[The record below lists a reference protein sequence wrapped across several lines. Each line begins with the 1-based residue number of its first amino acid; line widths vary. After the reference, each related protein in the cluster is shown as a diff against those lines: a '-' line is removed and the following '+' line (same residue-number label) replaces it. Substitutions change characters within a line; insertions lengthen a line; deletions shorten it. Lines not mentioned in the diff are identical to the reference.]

1 MAPNTEAAREPASAR
16 SASTLVMLICLV
28 VIIADGYDL
37 VVYGVT
43 VPSILAYEDWGVTP
57 SEAGTIGSLA
67 LLGMLIGTLVVG
79 VLTDIVGRRKIM
91 LWSVTWFSVVMGL
104 TALAPNAETFALLRF
119 LGGLGLGG
127 VVPTAIA
134 LTVEYSPKNRHQ
146 LYNALMYSGYFMG
159 AMLSAVLGIAL
170 LPDFDFRIMYAIGV
184 AFLFIILPVAWRY
197 LPESAAYLL
206 ARGRHD
212 EAQALADKY
221 GLTLEEAP
229 DAINDAATQLP
240 RDGEHRPAFLD
251 RLTGVRVLFS
261 RRYILPTLL
270 FAAMSFCGLLI
281 VYAMNTWLP
290 NIMKTAGYSVGSSLT
305 FLLVLNTGGIVGTIA
320 LARVADQIGVKV
332 VTIGAFLAATASIL
346 LLSVNLPAALLFML
360 VAIAGMGTGT
370 QILVNGFVATFYP
383 DSSRATALGW
393 SLGVGRVGAIL
404 GPTLGGAVAG
414 SSLSYHWNFY
424 LFAAF
429 TLLGALFTSL
439 VPLSR
444 ASRVIVGA
452 PKASVA

>member
-1 MAPNTEAAREPASAR
+1 MTPNTEASRGPESAR
-16 SASTLVMLICLV
+16 SGSTMVMLICLV

-57 SEAGTIGSLA
+57 SEAGAIGSLA

-134 LTVEYSPKNRHQ
+134 LTVEYSPKNRRQ

-197 LPESAAYLL
+197 LPESATYLS

-212 EAQALADKY
+212 EAQALAAKY

-229 DAINDAATQLP
+229 GAIQGATTQRERTP
-240 RDGEHRPAFLD
+240 TFLD
-251 RLTGVRVLFS
+251 RLTGVRVLVS
-261 RRYILPTLL
+261 RRYIIPTFL

-290 NIMKTAGYSVGSSLT
+290 NIMKTAGYSIGSSLT
-305 FLLVLNTGGIVGTIA
+305 FLLVLNTGGIVGIIA
-320 LARVADQIGVKV
+320 LARIADHIGVKV
-332 VTIGAFLAATASIL
+332 VTIGAFLAATASVL

-429 TLLGALFTSL
+429 TLLGALFTAL

-444 ASRVIVGA
+444 TSRITAGA
-452 PKASVA
+452 PKTSVA